1 MNFIEG
7 QVAASPRA
15 TGMATPREFAA
26 IFYPRLEALRG
37 VAALT
42 VAAFHSWQSPWLN
55 SVGQS
60 RNFLSAVDG
69 GTLVENLGA
78 VVLRVV
84 GNGYGAV
91 VLFFVISGFVLSG
104 SLVRGPQN
112 LATGASR
119 FLNSRLFRIYPAV
132 FATIAIF
139 AALNL
144 ATGVSIDGPA
154 GYSALGLLR
163 NALLLDTSID
173 GVMWSLQLELLAI
186 PLIFVVYHG
195 WLRWGAAALAAPFC
209 LLAALSFWKPWT
221 HLIGGPNLGVIYAF
235 VLGMAAFL
243 VAPRLIERYSP
254 RIVTIV
260 LMGAAALFL
269 ASRPVLGYASN
280 WAALAEAIFG
290 AIVVAVLAFGH
301 PRGLA
306 TLLDR
311 RLTRFFGRISYSF
324 YLVHPLTLMVI
335 WKVPS
340 LLTAVITIGVPA
352 IVVAAFLF
360 VVSAAAV
367 TPLAFTMYRW
377 VERPGVAAGRK
388 LSKGEWPYLRGSP
401 QRTKVA
407 EDETG

>member
-15 TGMATPREFAA
+15 TGMAKPREPAA

-42 VAAFHSWQSPWLN
+42 VAAFHSWQAPWLT

-60 RNFLSAVDG
+60 RDFLSAVDG

-78 VVLRVV
+78 AVLRVV
-84 GNGYGAV
+84 GDGYGAV

-139 AALNL
+139 VALNL
-144 ATGVSIDGPA
+144 ATGLAS
-154 GYSALGLLR
+154 YSALGLLR

-209 LLAALSFWKPWT
+209 LLAMLSFWKPWT
-221 HLIGGPNLGVIYAF
+221 HLIGSPNQFGEIYAF

-260 LMGAAALFL
+260 LTGAAALFL

-301 PRGLA
+301 PGGLA

-311 RLTRFFGRISYSF
+311 KLTRFFGRISYSF

-360 VVSAAAV
+360 VASAAAV
-367 TPLAFTMYRW
+367 TPLAFAMYRW

-388 LSKGEWPYLRGSP
+388 LSKGEWPYLRGLP

-407 EDETG
+407 EDETV